1 MLRNNDATRYIK
13 IKFQPSLIGVS
24 CHLCF
29 TWENIWAAA
38 SVCSPNNLYVSSGQ
52 SCGPTVIFVLPV
64 ENVTQHPLVYQT
76 FIRKMSLEI
85 REGGSNQIYGGLAA

>member
-1 MLRNNDATRYIK
+1 MLHLGK
-13 IKFQPSLIGVS
+13 HLGS
-24 CHLCF
+24 CVR
-29 TWENIWAAA
+29 
-38 SVCSPNNLYVSSGQ
+38 VCSPNNLYVSSGQ

-85 REGGSNQIYGGLAA
+85 REGGSNQIYGGLAAIDR